1 MPELKI
7 VNVDLSWVL
16 VDGQPFL
23 GDMAVGHGRLAD
35 GTPVTRE
42 VLVKGDDYRAL
53 YIWLNRVGK
62 RIAGES
68 LSNPYQTDQLAKG

>member
-7 VNVDLSWVL
+7 VNIDLSWVL

-23 GDMAVGHGRLAD
+23 GDMMALHGLLAD
-35 GTPVTRE
+35 GTPITRD
-42 VLVKGDDYRAL
+42 VLAMGGDYRAL
-53 YIWLNRVGK
+53 YSWLDRVGR

-68 LSNPYQTDQLAKG
+68 LSNRHH